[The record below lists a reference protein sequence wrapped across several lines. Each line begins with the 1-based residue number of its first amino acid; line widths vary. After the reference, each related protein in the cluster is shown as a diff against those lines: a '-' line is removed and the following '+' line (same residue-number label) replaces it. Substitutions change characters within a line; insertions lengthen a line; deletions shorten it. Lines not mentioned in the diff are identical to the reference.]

1 MIGHMAVG
9 KGNPVHVNEYL
20 RDWIA
25 REWIGR
31 GKTATELAKLAGVD
45 KTTISDFKN
54 SKRGAGYDLAS
65 GIARVMGK
73 SRDEVESEALAW
85 WNGQGRDVKRKND
98 PHPNRTAAL
107 EFMRLEVPAE
117 VLAKVRAVNLD
128 ATQDPSRAWWVAR
141 IMSEWDLYRVQNP

>member
-1 MIGHMAVG
+1 MIGYMAVG

-54 SKRGAGYDLAS
+54 GKRGAGYDLAS
-65 GIARVMGK
+65 GVARVMGK

-85 WNGQGRDVKRKND
+85 WKGQGRDVKRKSD

-107 EFMRLEVPAE
+107 EFMRPEVPAE
-117 VLAKVRAVNLD
+117 VLAKVSAVNLD

-141 IMSEWDLYRVQNP
+141 IMSELDLYRVQNP